1 MSMWGANSAEE
12 RNDDIEPPVNSEI
25 SDNIVAVR
33 GRKENFQMSGHF
45 RCIYGLC
52 LKHYPH
58 DLSIPVLICH
68 SHTSLISNTRK
79 GRK

>member
-25 SDNIVAVR
+25 PDNIVVVR
-33 GRKENFQMSGHF
+33 GRKENFEMSGHF
-45 RCIYGLC
+45 RYIYGLC